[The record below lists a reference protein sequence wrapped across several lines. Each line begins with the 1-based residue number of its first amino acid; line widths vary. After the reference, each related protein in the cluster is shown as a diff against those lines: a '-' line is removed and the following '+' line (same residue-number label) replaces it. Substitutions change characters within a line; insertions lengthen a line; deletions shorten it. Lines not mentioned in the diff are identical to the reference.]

1 MLAVFIGNT
10 SKRMIDMENRYLQ
23 MHDMQTRNE
32 SDDLYLE
39 GYFAVYGDV
48 YQVWDGATESI
59 APGAF
64 NDSIHGDVRAL
75 YNHNDDLILGRTSAG
90 TLSLR
95 DDSHGLWG
103 SIKINRNDSDAMNAY
118 ERIMRGDVT
127 GCSFGFNIESEEKE
141 YRDDGSVHWTITK
154 VNPLY
159 EVSPCVFPAYEATH
173 VSARGSDL
181 DDMKKRKLEM
191 RKEEL
196 RKKLERKSD
205 GTESTDAEKED

>member
-1 MLAVFIGNT
+1 M
-10 SKRMIDMENRYLQ
+10 
-23 MHDMQTRNE
+23 
-32 SDDLYLE
+32 
-39 GYFAVYGDV
+39 
-48 YQVWDGATESI
+48 
-59 APGAF
+59 
-64 NDSIHGDVRAL
+64 
-75 YNHNDDLILGRTSAG
+75 
-90 TLSLR
+90 
-95 DDSHGLWG
+95 
-103 SIKINRNDSDAMNAY
+103 
-118 ERIMRGDVT
+118 
-127 GCSFGFNIESEEKE
+127 FGFNIESEETE

-173 VSARGSDL
+173 VSARGRDL